1 MMGEAGCL
9 DIEAAGHGTSKRL
22 GIDKRRGWR
31 PGYERLWAWIREAVG
46 HDTRGWM
53 L

>member
-22 GIDKRRGWR
+22 GIDKG
-31 PGYERLWAWIREAVG
+31 EAG
-46 HDTRGWM
+46 GLDTRGFGPGSERR
-53 L
+53 